1 MPRKSRREVDV
12 DAYDRE
18 RRGRREGVRA
28 HRRRALVNEP
38 EAPAFSALR
47 REPVVHYPWGD
58 VPRTLY
64 HGTPTKFVPSIRKQ
78 GLLVGTR
85 ERANFPGYAQDSPG
99 NISLADT
106 EKAARFFGAAAAMEQ
121 GDRDIDF
128 TVLIVDAEVA
138 RTVGGVAILESPG
151 TLDESYGGTEYVA
164 INNIPPDAIKGY
176 IHVYRDPVE
185 KRVVTERGW
194 Y

>member
-1 MPRKSRREVDV
+1 MPRKTRRDVDV
-12 DAYDRE
+12 SAYE
-18 RRGRREGVRA
+18 RDHLGRPQGVRA
-28 HRRRALVNEP
+28 HRRGAIVNEP
-38 EAPAFSALR
+38 EPPSFHALR
-47 REPVVHYPWGD
+47 REPTVHYPWGD

-64 HGTPTKFVPSIRKQ
+64 HGTPSKFVPSIRKQ
-78 GLLVGTR
+78 GLLVGTH
-85 ERANFPGYAQDSPG
+85 ERANFPDFAKDSPG

-106 EKAARFFGAAAAMEQ
+106 EKAARFFGAAAAMQ
-121 GDRDIDF
+121 AGDPDIDF

-138 RTVGGVAILESPG
+138 RTVGGVAILASPG

-164 INNIPPDAIKGY
+164 LNNIPPDAIKGY